1 MSYLV
6 FAISLFFSIV
16 NFFSEVMSQRIEK
29 HHSRILSLSA
39 GIFLAY
45 IFITLLPQALKS
57 REVLGENVFSLILIG
72 FIFFHALEKF
82 LYQHVK
88 NKSELLNDLSWLH
101 ATGFFLDHFLVGM
114 ILFFAANTDNLITG
128 TIIAF
133 PLLLHIVSSSISLA
147 HINRHF
153 EKQKSLLAALSLA
166 PLAGTLFAAYIDSF
180 PHAYHAFFAIS
191 VGTLLYIVMRDV
203 VPKEDGSVLVFL
215 LGIIISIIAVAAVKS
230 LTGTGL
236 FGLFF

>member
-6 FAISLFFSIV
+6 FAIALFFSAV
-16 NFFSEVMSQRIEK
+16 NFFSEIMSQRIER

-45 IFITLLPQALKS
+45 IFLTLLPEALKS
-57 REVLGENVFSLILIG
+57 TELLGDTVFSLILAG
-72 FIFFHALEKF
+72 FIFFHALEKY

-114 ILFFAANTDNLITG
+114 ILFFAANTDNIVTG

-133 PLLLHIVSSSISLA
+133 PLMLHIVSSSISLT
-147 HINRHF
+147 HIHEHF
-153 EKQKSLLAALSLA
+153 EKQKSVLAALSLA

-180 PHAYHAFFAIS
+180 PNAYHSFFALS
-191 VGTLLYIVMRDV
+191 VGMLLYIVMRDV
-203 VPKEDGSVLVFL
+203 VPKEDGSTLVFL
-215 LGIIISIIAVAAVKS
+215 AGIIISILAVAAAKT
-230 LTGTGL
+230 LTATGFASIL
-236 FGLFF
+236 F